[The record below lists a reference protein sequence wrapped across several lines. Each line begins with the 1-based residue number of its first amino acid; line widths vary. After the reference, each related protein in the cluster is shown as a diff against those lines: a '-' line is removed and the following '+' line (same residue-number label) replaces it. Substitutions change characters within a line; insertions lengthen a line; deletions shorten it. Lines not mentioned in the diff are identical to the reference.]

1 MRTMKNIG
9 GVSLVAVVLAMG
21 VLEAQDRRASPR
33 GRTSTEIGGSYDS
46 EGSYGG
52 GHWVDIYYG
61 RPVLRGRQ
69 GIFGSGAEYGQGLLR
84 GAPIWRMGADQ
95 TTRFL
100 TEADLLIGGERL
112 AAGEYTMFAE
122 LESPSSWTLIFST
135 WGVKDNPREENS
147 NALWGAYGYTDE
159 KDVMRTTMTV
169 QAIEGFSVDNLTIVF
184 GDTNGSYGM
193 NVYWDNQHAHVP
205 VEVAN

>member
-1 MRTMKNIG
+1 MRAIKNV
-9 GVSLVAVVLAMG
+9 GVSLLAVVLAVG
-21 VLEAQDRRASPR
+21 VLEAQDRPASPR
-33 GRTSTEIGGSYDS
+33 GHTASQIGGSYDS
-46 EGSYGG
+46 EGSYEG
-52 GHWVDIYYG
+52 GHWVDVYYG

-84 GAPIWRMGADQ
+84 GAPIWRVGADQ
-95 TTRFL
+95 TTRFI
-100 TEADLLIGGERL
+100 TEADLSIGGERL

-122 LESPSSWTLIFST
+122 LVSPSSWTLIFST
-135 WGVKDNPREENS
+135 WGVKDNPQEENP

-169 QAIEGFSVDNLTIVF
+169 EALPGMSVDNMSIVF
-184 GDTNGSYGM
+184 GDINGSYSM
-193 NVYWDNQHAHVP
+193 NVYWDNQHAFVP